1 MSHIFLSHSSK
12 DNVAAVAVAGW
23 LKDEGWD
30 DLFLDLDPVQG
41 IHAGERWERALY
53 TQAAEC
59 GAVLFLVSRNWLG
72 SEWCRREFELAH
84 KLNKRCI
91 IVLIENIP
99 LDDLPPSLKETH
111 QTVSLA
117 TGEDHLVFRPTI
129 PITQQEGYVTF
140 SREGLT
146 RLKIGLEHAGLDPRF
161 FSWPPPNDPNRA
173 PYRGLEAIDG
183 VDAGIFFGRDGP
195 ITEALDEL
203 RGLREATPPRI
214 FVILGASG
222 AGKSSFLRAGLLP
235 RLLRDDRNF
244 LTLPVIRPDRAAISG
259 PAGLIASLAE
269 AAVRR
274 GSTATRAQIRH
285 AAAEGA
291 ASLRPILEGLL
302 TEMPQQEKRQT
313 IVMTI
318 DQAEE
323 LFRSEGKEESEALL
337 GVVREL
343 TAADGPSVLV
353 IFVIRSDSY
362 DALERAR
369 ALEGL
374 KQRTFALLPMPRGV
388 YQTVIEGPLR
398 RLRQAGRKF
407 EIDPGLTEALL
418 EDIEQGGGSD
428 ALPLL
433 SFTMELLYRD
443 HEAAGHISRQ
453 DYLDFGGL
461 KGSIDAALKR
471 AFAAADMDARIPR
484 DYDARLMLLRRG
496 FIPWLAGIDPGTKS
510 LRRRVARASQIP
522 QEARPLLDLLVEQ
535 RLLTRDVDKDT
546 GEATVEPAHE
556 ALLRQW
562 GGLKGWLEE
571 DFGRLAALEGVKRA
585 ATDWDAN
592 ARDPAWLAHSGG
604 RLSEADQLDLRPD
617 LSALLEETDRIY
629 LAQCRRKEQDA
640 REAEEAQRRIE
651 TELEKEKQVS
661 LLQREQSAR
670 RIAIVLFGGLLL
682 SLGLAY
688 WAMRERDHAQKQRS
702 IAEGQLAA
710 AVVSA
715 NHLIRNTVG
724 GIKDISGVPA
734 ARVLEILDI
743 AHDLQEKLSGN
754 GHETAD
760 LQRSHALSREAAVQI
775 CLEFGKTDCAREA
788 AEEAVSL
795 REPLARAR
803 PDDSSLKMELAGA
816 LTKMGDVMKFS
827 GDLTR
832 ALELYSEALKLKL
845 LAASAQPRNH
855 AWRAEV
861 ALGLENV
868 GDVQALKGE
877 KAKAFEAYRSA
888 QNDREAIVAADPENP
903 DWRSSLAR
911 NYQKIGAVLF
921 DQNDRVS
928 ARRSYDAARLLME
941 GLSRENPHNSKY
953 MEQLAESLEKTAG
966 VSLAMNQLESAR
978 DLYRRSLAIRNG
990 LVEYDPGK
998 ANWRRE
1004 LSQLYSKLGDVDMA
1018 RGEFDEAAKNYTAG
1032 LSLVR
1037 TLAVSDETNA
1047 GWQMDLSRSLA
1058 KIGDVRLANGDL
1070 SLALASYRD
1079 SLAIL
1084 RAHPPTDPMDVRWK
1098 QDIAQLNEFVGTILH
1113 NQKDQAGAVEAF
1125 RSMAEALQG
1134 IARIAPGNMEIQL
1147 KIVDAH
1153 KKLALVDRGN
1163 VALHTEAAAAVLNDL
1178 SNRIPREDYN
1188 ARRQVDY
1195 ARTQLGN
1202 GRVDLYNLIGRH
1214 ARLARK

>member
-1 MSHIFLSHSSK
+1 MSNIFLSHSSK
-12 DNVAAVAVAGW
+12 DDVAAVAVAGW

-30 DLFLDLDPVQG
+30 DIFLDLDPVQG

-59 GAVLFLVSRNWLG
+59 GAVLFLVSRSWLG
-72 SEWCRREFELAH
+72 SEWCRREFELSR
-84 KLNKRCI
+84 KLNKRCF
-91 IVLIENIP
+91 IVLIENITI
-99 LDDLPPSLKETH
+99 DELPPSLKETH

-117 TGEDHLVFRPTI
+117 AGEDHLVFRPI
-129 PITQQEGYVTF
+129 LPITQQEGYVTF
-140 SREGLT
+140 SREGLM

-161 FSWPPPNDPNRA
+161 FPWPPPNDPNRA
-173 PYRGLEAIDG
+173 PYRGLEALDG

-222 AGKSSFLRAGLLP
+222 AGKSSFLRAGLMP
-235 RLLRDDRNF
+235 RLLRDERNF
-244 LTLPVIRPDRAAISG
+244 LTLPVIRPDRLAMSG
-259 PAGLIASLAE
+259 PGGLIASLSE

-274 GSTATRAQIRH
+274 GSTTTRAQIRR

-291 ASLRPILEGLL
+291 ASLRPILQGLL
-302 TEMPQQEKRQT
+302 MESPQHENPQT
-313 IVMTI
+313 IVVTI

-337 GVVREL
+337 GVLRDL
-343 TAADGPSVLV
+343 TAADAPPFLV

-362 DALERAR
+362 DALERSR

-433 SFTMELLYRD
+433 SFTMELLFRD

-471 AFAAADMDARIPR
+471 AFAAADMDPRTPR
-484 DYDARLMLLRRG
+484 DYDARLTLLRRG
-496 FIPWLAGIDPGTKS
+496 FIPWLAGIDPVTKS
-510 LRRRVARASQIP
+510 LRRRVALASQIP

-535 RLLTRDVDKDT
+535 RLLTRDVDKET

-617 LSALLEETDRIY
+617 LSALLDDTDRVY

-651 TELEKEKQVS
+651 AELEKEKHAS
-661 LLQREQSAR
+661 LLQRAQFAR
-670 RIAIVLFGGLLL
+670 GIATALFGGLLL
-682 SLGLAY
+682 SLGFAY
-688 WAMRERDHAQKQRS
+688 WATRERDEAQEQRS
-702 IAEGQLAA
+702 IAENQLAA

-715 NHLIRNTVG
+715 NDLIRNTVG

-734 ARVLEILDI
+734 AKVLEILDI

-760 LQRSHALSREAAVQI
+760 LQRSHALSREAAVQV
-775 CLEFGKTDCAREA
+775 CLEFGKTDCARKA

-795 REPLARAR
+795 RKPIARAK
-803 PDDSSLKMELAGA
+803 PDDPGLKMELAGA

-832 ALELYSEALKLKL
+832 ALEVYSEALALKRA
-845 LAASAQPRNH
+845 AASAAPRNN

-861 ALGLENV
+861 ALGIENV

-877 KAKAFEAYRSA
+877 KAEAFESYRSA
-888 QNDREAIVAADPENP
+888 QDDREAIVAADPKNP
-903 DWRSSLAR
+903 DWRASLAL
-911 NYQKIGAVLF
+911 NDQKVGAVLF

-941 GLSRENPHNSKY
+941 GLSREDPHNSRY
-953 MEQLAESLEKTAG
+953 MELLAESLEKTAG
-966 VSLAMNQLESAR
+966 VSLAMNQLDSAL
-978 DLYRRSLAIRNG
+978 DLYRKSLVIRKG
-990 LVEYDPGK
+990 LVDDDPGK
-998 ANWRRE
+998 ASWRRE
-1004 LSQLYSKLGDVDMA
+1004 LAQLYNKLGDVEMA
-1018 RGEFDEAAKNYTAG
+1018 RGEFEEAARNYTAG

-1037 TLAVSDETNA
+1037 RLALSDETNA
-1047 GWQMDLSRSLA
+1047 GWQTDLSRSLA
-1058 KIGDVRLANGDL
+1058 KIGDVRLANGDF

-1084 RAHPPTDPMDVRWK
+1084 RAHPPADPMDVRWE
-1098 QDIAQLNEFVGTILH
+1098 QDIALLNEFVAAILY
-1113 NQKDQAGAVEAF
+1113 NQKERAGAVEAL
-1125 RSMAEALQG
+1125 RNMADALKD
-1134 IARIAPGNMEIQL
+1134 IAKITPGNMEIQL
-1147 KIVDAH
+1147 KIVEAY
-1153 KKLALVDRGN
+1153 KKLALVDREN
-1163 VALHTEAAAAVLNDL
+1163 VALHTEAALAVLNDL
-1178 SNRIPREDYN
+1178 SKRIPRDDFN

-1202 GRVDLYNLIGRH
+1202 GRIDLYNLIGRH